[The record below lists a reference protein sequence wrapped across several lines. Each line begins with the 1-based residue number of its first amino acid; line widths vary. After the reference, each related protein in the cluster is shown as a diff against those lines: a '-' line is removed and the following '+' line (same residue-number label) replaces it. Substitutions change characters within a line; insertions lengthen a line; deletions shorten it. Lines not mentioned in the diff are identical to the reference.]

1 MVDSFLEIITESG
14 NQKFCKSIEVQSVTN
29 AIDVFEESMVFLVV
43 AFFVGR
49 Y

>member
-14 NQKFCKSIEVQSVTN
+14 NQKFYKSIEVQSVTN
-29 AIDVFEESMVFLVV
+29 AIDVIEESMESVV